1 MNSTQQKTP
10 VIAGR
15 GHLLNLVRATGKRPH
30 APVALRNTTKT
41 NFEVSRY
48 EFLERE

>member
-1 MNSTQQKTP
+1 MNSRQQKAP
-10 VIAGR
+10 AIADR
-15 GHLLNLVRATGKRPH
+15 GCYSVRAIGKRLT

-48 EFLERE
+48 ENSQRV

>member
-1 MNSTQQKTP
+1 MNSIQQKTP

-15 GHLLNLVRATGKRPH
+15 GYSIRATGKPTT
-30 APVALRNTTKT
+30 APVALRFTPKQ
-41 NFEVSRY
+41 NFGVIRN